1 MINKLENGLF
11 ENTHFLP
18 QSFFLGN
25 YLNYFD
31 IVADVE
37 NISLFEKKI
46 NDVFGKKIKFPK
58 IQKGGKEYI
67 VNLNN
72 TQKEK
77 LKKIYKDDF
86 ELLNLL

>member
-46 NDVFGKKIKFPK
+46 NEFFGKKIKFPK

-67 VNLNN
+67 INLDN